1 MTEHRLGGL
10 DYGALAVY
18 FVVLVGMGV
27 YFSRRERDIE
37 TFFLGKRRVPWWA
50 VGISIF
56 GTSLSA
62 ITYISI
68 PATAFAGDWT
78 QMIFNLG
85 TVLLAPFVVMVYM
98 PRLRGTSVSTA
109 YEYLEERFNLATR
122 LYGSLVFFVFQLGR
136 MAIVLY
142 LPAMVLAS
150 ATGIDVVF
158 CILTM
163 GLLATLYTVLGGIE
177 AVIWTDVIQ
186 SIVLVFGAILA
197 LGLVV
202 FNIDGGVGEL
212 FRSAS
217 EAGKFHAFTWTWDM
231 TAAAAWVA
239 IVGGIFSNAYPM
251 MADQT
256 VVQRYLSTA
265 DAREA
270 SKAVWTNALLT
281 IPIQL
286 LFFGLGTALW
296 VFFQEYPEL
305 LNTELPNDSVL
316 PQFVMAKFPAG
327 LRGVLIAGLFAAS
340 MSSLDSSMNSLA
352 SVTVNDYYR
361 RFRLGVTE
369 RQSLRAARVLTV
381 IFGLFGTISALYV
394 ATYDDNVTM
403 FTLFLQLLGLVG
415 GGLAGLFVLGVATRR
430 ANGVG
435 ALTGAV
441 VSGVVMYY
449 VRSETELYFFGHAMI
464 GFVTAFVVGYGVS
477 WVVPERVR
485 SV

>member
-1 MTEHRLGGL
+1 MTESRLDPL
-10 DYGALAVY
+10 DYLVLFLY
-18 FVVLVGMGV
+18 FAVLVAMGF
-27 YFSRRERDIE
+27 YFSRRERDTE
-37 TFFLGKRRVPWWA
+37 TFFLGNRRVPWWA

-68 PATAFAGDWT
+68 PATAYAGNWT
-78 QMIFNLG
+78 QMVFNMG
-85 TVLLAPFVVMVYM
+85 TVFLAPFVVLVYM
-98 PRLRGTSVSTA
+98 PRLRAVPAGTA
-109 YEYLEERFNLATR
+109 YEYLERRFNLATR
-122 LYGSLVFFVFQLGR
+122 IYGSLVFFIFQLGR
-136 MAIVLY
+136 IAIVLY
-142 LPAMVLAS
+142 LPSMVLAA
-150 ATGIDVVF
+150 ATGLNVVF

-186 SIVLVFGAILA
+186 SVVLVFGALLA

-202 FNIDGGVGEL
+202 FGIEGGATEL
-212 FRSAS
+212 FRVAA
-217 EAGKFHAFTWTWDM
+217 EGEKFTAFNWTWDM

-239 IVGGIFSNAYPM
+239 ILGGIFANAYPM

-265 DAREA
+265 NAREA

-296 VFFQEYPEL
+296 VFFRKHPEL
-305 LNTELPNDSVL
+305 LDPDLPNDAIL
-316 PQFVMAKFPAG
+316 PLFVMEKFPVG

-361 RFRLGVTE
+361 RFVRTVTE
-369 RQSLRAARVLTV
+369 HQALWAARILTV
-381 IFGLFGTISALYV
+381 VFGLFGTMSALYV

-415 GGLAGLFVLGVATRR
+415 GGLAGLFVLGVATQR

-435 ALTGAV
+435 ALTGAI
-441 VSGVVMYY
+441 VSGIVMYF
-449 VRSETELYFFGHAMI
+449 VRQTEIHFFGHALI
-464 GFVTAFVVGYGVS
+464 GFTTAFVVGYLVS
-477 WVVPERVR
+477 LPFGPAKRVI
-485 SV
+485 